1 MLKPSDFIIT
11 NFSELAQGQTGL
23 CVGVRP
29 YYKDYNN
36 GIAGE
41 IGGHSYDIVLPFRKY
56 EHISMKVPGSA
67 LINPELFSTP
77 DAAVQI
83 EQVHGFSARWYKTA
97 NMPEY
102 ALSCKA
108 SGFTISK
115 EAKA

>member
-29 YYKDYNN
+29 YYKDYKD

-41 IGGHSYDIVLPFRKY
+41 IGGHSYDIELRRRNNAAF
-56 EHISMKVPGSA
+56 SMRVPCSG
-67 LINPELFSTP
+67 LINAALFMTTN
-77 DAAVQI
+77 AVVPI
-83 EQVHGFSARWYKTA
+83 EQIQGFSARWYKTA
-97 NMPEY
+97 NMTDY
-102 ALSCKA
+102 SLSCKA

>member
-29 YYKDYNN
+29 YYKDYKD

-56 EHISMKVPGSA
+56 
-67 LINPELFSTP
+67 
-77 DAAVQI
+77 
-83 EQVHGFSARWYKTA
+83 
-97 NMPEY
+97 
-102 ALSCKA
+102 
-108 SGFTISK
+108 
-115 EAKA
+115 

>member
-1 MLKPSDFIIT
+1 MLRPSDFIIT
-11 NFSELAQGQTGL
+11 NFAELAQGQTGL

-29 YYKDYNN
+29 YYKDYKD

-77 DAAVQI
+77 NAVVPI
-83 EQVHGFSARWYKTA
+83 EQIQGFSARWYKNA
-97 NMPEY
+97 NMTDY
-102 ALSCKA
+102 SLSCKA

>member
-1 MLKPSDFIIT
+1 MLRPSDFTIS
-11 NFSELAQGQTGL
+11 NFSELAQGQTAL
-23 CVGVRP
+23 CVGVHP
-29 YYKDYNN
+29 YKNYKD
-36 GIAGE
+36 GIAGD
-41 IGGHSYDIVLPFRKY
+41 IGGYSYDIVLPFRKY

-97 NMPEY
+97 NMSEY